1 MWDSPEAELGRPTG
15 LGRPGPNWD
24 IQKIGYEDEYGDEF
38 EEEIIAGGEE
48 GEEGEEGMEISASE
62 MLGSDGV
69 HA

>member
-1 MWDSPEAELGRPTG
+1 MPVDEDGEELE
-15 LGRPGPNWD
+15 
-24 IQKIGYEDEYGDEF
+24 YEDEYDGDEF